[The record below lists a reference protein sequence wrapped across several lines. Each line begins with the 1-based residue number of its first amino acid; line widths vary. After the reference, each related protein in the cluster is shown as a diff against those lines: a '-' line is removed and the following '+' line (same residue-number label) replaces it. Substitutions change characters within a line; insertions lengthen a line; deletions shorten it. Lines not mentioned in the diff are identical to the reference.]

1 MVGRF
6 KFIWRKG
13 GQMNH
18 FQNKTYFTANL
29 FLSLFF
35 LTSLSIYAQTW
46 RRDLRKGNEYYNR
59 KNFKEAESKYQESIK
74 KNQSNF
80 DAQFNLGDAYYK
92 QKRFDEAI
100 KKFSSLKE
108 KTKDDNKLSQLY
120 HNLGNSF
127 LKAKKY
133 EESIQAFKQSLKL
146 LPKDTDTK
154 YNLAYAN
161 AMLQKQKQ
169 QQKQKEKKKDT
180 ENKKDNKNNP
190 NQDNNKKEKQ
200 SGDQDKNKINTKPN
214 QMNKEQAEQLLKAM
228 EGKEKDVQQKVNAQK
243 VKGARIKVEK
253 DW

>member
-1 MVGRF
+1 MMGLI

-13 GQMNH
+13 EQMNH
-18 FQNKTYFTANL
+18 FQIKKYFTASL

-74 KNQSNF
+74 KNRSNF

-169 QQKQKEKKKDT
+169 QQQKEKKSSS

-190 NQDNNKKEKQ
+190 KQDSNNKQKK
-200 SGDQDKNKINTKPN
+200 SGEQDKSKANTKPN